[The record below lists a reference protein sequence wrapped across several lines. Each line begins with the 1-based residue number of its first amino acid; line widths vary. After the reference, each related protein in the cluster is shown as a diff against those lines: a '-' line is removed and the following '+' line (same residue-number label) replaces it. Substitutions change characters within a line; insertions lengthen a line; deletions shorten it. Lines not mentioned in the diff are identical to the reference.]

1 MVMIDPN
8 DYPDPH
14 CYVCHIPECLAMSM
28 TKTDDGRWLC
38 EQCIE
43 TNKDAIKSQ
52 LFQKLLEMEKE
63 LKKQIMNEIG
73 VLRAEN
79 TSKRNT
85 IVQIRC
91 DIVENKKKMAELKNR
106 LVSEK

>member
-1 MVMIDPN
+1 
-8 DYPDPH
+8 
-14 CYVCHIPECLAMSM
+14 
-28 TKTDDGRWLC
+28 
-38 EQCIE
+38 
-43 TNKDAIKSQ
+43 
-52 LFQKLLEMEKE
+52 MEKE